1 VRAASVLAAEVRATS
16 VRAASGRAVEVLAA
30 EVSEHGGNGDS
41 AGVGDG
47 DSTSLPPEL
56 AQNDGL
62 RLLRLDRGWRR
73 RGRCARL
80 YSSVPLVP
88 VSNAIRD

>member
-1 VRAASVLAAEVRATS
+1 VRAA
-16 VRAASGRAVEVLAA
+16 EVLAA
-30 EVSEHGGNGDS
+30 EVAGRGGNGDS

-47 DSTSLPPEL
+47 DSNSVPPEL

-62 RLLRLDRGWRR
+62 RLLHLDRGWRR
-73 RGRCARL
+73 QGRCARL